1 MLTRRRALW
10 ALPLLLLA
18 VMMAA
23 ALFALTPAQPA
34 GAQQA
39 TQTFVANT
47 GQADGTDAFLGNDY
61 AQAFTTGSNAAGYSL
76 RSVDVEFAVIDSTFS
91 SSSLTAS
98 IHADSGG
105 SPGNSLGTLTNPA
118 SFPVSSSDQTLTFTS
133 SAGIDLAANTT
144 YFVMF
149 DMGSNQAQAS
159 IRATA
164 SDSEDS
170 GALAGWSIGDST
182 LRRGFAS
189 TGTWTTE
196 GASLKLSLGGV
207 SKPSLVSNFGQAN
220 GGTGNFVQHD
230 HAQAFTTGANAGG
243 YTLTGV
249 DFSFPQINDGALAG
263 KLTAEIRSDSSG
275 APGAVVAT
283 LTKPGTIAAGT
294 NSFTH
299 SGVALAANTTYWAV
313 LDVTLV
319 LLPGANTIR
328 NTASDAEDAG
338 GADGWTIADD
348 GHYRTWN
355 TSGAWTSFSQSR
367 KMTIHGT
374 AVETVATETF
384 VANTGQADGGTSFL
398 GNDFHQ
404 AFTTGGSSFG
414 YTLHSV
420 DVEFSTID
428 SAFSSSALTASIHT
442 ASGGSPGSSLGTLT
456 NPASFPASTSDQ
468 TLTFTSSAGID
479 LEGSATYFLV
489 IDMDAGQSS
498 SRVRLTGSDAED
510 SGGLAGWSIADGAGT
525 RTASS
530 TGAWT
535 PNVSSLKISLDGVS
549 KPRPSRVSILGGGDP
564 PPGPCETGYV
574 APTPV
579 VVAVSEVPI
588 VVSSTTADYFVLYV
602 ERPNRDNPR
611 QYIPVS
617 VTRGQAG
624 TTTLKDNLAALSPTK
639 YRVEKYQVAQPGDL
653 DGDCVDDITEL
664 DDLGD
669 QNPINPTRTTTNVQV
684 KAALDSHET
693 FQAFSD
699 QQDFGTNAFEVLD
712 GLEHV
717 KFMILGEF
725 GTNPSIYF
733 IDSTS
738 PKWHLALLRELREL
752 GEPEGH
758 LLVAMKG
765 NLVYHP
771 NVIAPDGS
779 LGMYR
784 FSYNIGTGG
793 FSRTVNLHQL
803 LASAMPFLENNLAYY
818 PQTERELLYYGR
830 EKAQYDTSRVNI
842 ILQDDILPDV
852 AYIPLNQAE
861 GYGRLR
867 LMAEGDDP
875 RPGDIA
881 IYESLPNDLPRV
893 AGTITTVP
901 QTPLSHV
908 NLRAIQNGVPNAFLR
923 DILTTRE
930 YAELI
935 GKHVYFAV
943 AADGFTLR
951 EATKSEVDRH
961 HQSARPTTTQTLTRD
976 LSVTTITSLANV
988 AFADWDAFGVKAA
1001 NMAELSKLNLPAG
1014 TVPTGYAVPFYF
1026 YDEFMKANGFYDDI
1040 DTMLADPNFQSD
1052 YAVQESMLKALR
1064 KKIKKGTTPAWIIKA
1079 LEEMHAAYPDGTS
1092 LRYRS
1097 STNNEDLPAFNGAG
1111 LYSSKTQDPDE
1122 TAADGI
1128 DKSIKAVWAS
1138 LWNYRAFLERDY
1150 YRVDHKSVAMGVLV
1164 HPNYSDEQ
1172 ANGVAVSHDP
1182 ISFSPNVYYVNTQ
1195 LGEDLVTN
1203 PEARSY
1209 PEQLLLDANGKA
1221 SVLARSNHAPP
1232 GQLLMSDAQL
1242 LQLRR
1247 HLEVIH
1253 NRFKQLYQ
1261 VKDGDQ
1267 FAIEIEFKITAENTL
1282 AIKQARPWVF
1292 AETIS
1297 LKGAKPEVSIT
1308 AGGDVTEGEAA
1319 TFTLTAN
1326 PAPTDSIAVRLT
1338 VSGDE
1343 DYIYGRDL
1351 GQRTVIIPAGV
1362 ATVTVRIG
1370 TSVDSLDEAA
1380 DGHVIATL
1388 DTPLADAGYTL
1399 SDTASSASITVAD
1412 DDNIESVA
1420 YMVAP
1425 TVIANV
1431 KSYAA
1436 ESQHGAD
1443 HVNRWR
1449 RVLVAFGELDPSG
1462 VTGGAMT
1469 SAEAQRMAGLYDP
1482 NRWNPVVAELTALE
1496 AGTVKPVTIY
1506 ILLLSDQLTEG
1517 GPLVGGPGLGSQAM
1531 LRIALSRELL
1541 AGETVVVPFK
1551 VEGDADAWSLSDPT
1565 DPIATFGA
1573 RSSITFDESDGHL
1586 ITLFLLASD
1595 DTDSDNETITIDFDS
1610 ARPPTLNGSSTGV
1623 TLGKNSGFDG
1633 VETTATRLV
1642 IIDDDPVVEEQTGHT
1657 VDPDVVASVRA
1668 LAAQTQHGTAH
1679 VNRWNRVLVAFGE
1692 HDGTGVTG
1700 GAMTA
1705 AQAQQMAD
1713 TYSSPVWDEV
1723 VTELTALE
1731 AASTQT
1737 PPPPTPEVSVTAG
1750 GGVTEGG
1757 SAVFTLTASPAP
1769 SSNLDVSVTVSQ
1781 SGDYGATTGQRTV
1794 TVPTTGSVTLT
1805 VGTTDDTTDETDGS
1819 VTATVNAG
1827 SGYTVSSTQGAAT
1840 VAVADNDAAPT
1851 PEVSVTAG
1859 SGVTEGGD
1867 ATFTVTASP
1876 APASNL
1882 AVSVTVSQSGDYGA
1896 ATGQRTVTV
1905 PTTGSVTLTVGT
1917 TDDTTD
1923 ETDGSVTATVNA
1935 GSGYTVSST
1944 QGAATVAVADND
1956 DAPTPVVS
1964 VTAGSGVTEGGDAVF
1979 TVTASPAP
1987 AADLAVSV
1995 TVSQSGD
2002 YGATTGQR
2010 TVTVPTSGSVTLTV
2024 GTTDDTTDET
2034 DGSVTATVDAGSG
2047 YTVSSTQGA
2056 ATVGVAD
2063 NDDAPTPEVSV
2074 DRGRGRRL
2082 HGDGQ
2087 PGAGGGPGGERDG
2100 VAERRLRRDH
2110 GPADGDRPDFGQRHP
2125 HRGHHRRQRR
2135 RDRRVGDGDGGRGQ
2149 RLHGVL
2155 DPGRGHG
2162 RRGRQRR
2169 RPHAGGERHRGQRG
2183 DRGRGRRL
2191 HGDGQ
2196 PGAGGGPGGE
2206 RDGVAERRLRRDH
2219 GPADG
2224 DRPDFGQR
2232 HPHRGHHRRQ
2242 RRRDRRVGDGDG
2254 GRGQRL
2260 HGVLVPGRGH
2270 GRRLG

>member
-1 MLTRRRALW
+1 MKIAIRQQPGASRPSADPGGRAAPPSALW
-10 ALPLLLLA
+10 LALALVVLL
-18 VMMAA
+18 MIPA
-23 ALFALTPAQPA
+23 AL
-34 GAQQA
+34 
-39 TQTFVANT
+39 
-47 GQADGTDAFLGNDY
+47 
-61 AQAFTTGSNAAGYSL
+61 
-76 RSVDVEFAVIDSTFS
+76 
-91 SSSLTAS
+91 
-98 IHADSGG
+98 
-105 SPGNSLGTLTNPA
+105 
-118 SFPVSSSDQTLTFTS
+118 
-133 SAGIDLAANTT
+133 
-144 YFVMF
+144 
-149 DMGSNQAQAS
+149 
-159 IRATA
+159 
-164 SDSEDS
+164 
-170 GALAGWSIGDST
+170 
-182 LRRGFAS
+182 
-189 TGTWTTE
+189 
-196 GASLKLSLGGV
+196 
-207 SKPSLVSNFGQAN
+207 
-220 GGTGNFVQHD
+220 
-230 HAQAFTTGANAGG
+230 
-243 YTLTGV
+243 
-249 DFSFPQINDGALAG
+249 
-263 KLTAEIRSDSSG
+263 
-275 APGAVVAT
+275 
-283 LTKPGTIAAGT
+283 
-294 NSFTH
+294 
-299 SGVALAANTTYWAV
+299 
-313 LDVTLV
+313 
-319 LLPGANTIR
+319 
-328 NTASDAEDAG
+328 
-338 GADGWTIADD
+338 
-348 GHYRTWN
+348 
-355 TSGAWTSFSQSR
+355 
-367 KMTIHGT
+367 
-374 AVETVATETF
+374 TV
-384 VANTGQADGGTSFL
+384 
-398 GNDFHQ
+398 
-404 AFTTGGSSFG
+404 
-414 YTLHSV
+414 
-420 DVEFSTID
+420 
-428 SAFSSSALTASIHT
+428 
-442 ASGGSPGSSLGTLT
+442 
-456 NPASFPASTSDQ
+456 
-468 TLTFTSSAGID
+468 
-479 LEGSATYFLV
+479 
-489 IDMDAGQSS
+489 
-498 SRVRLTGSDAED
+498 
-510 SGGLAGWSIADGAGT
+510 
-525 RTASS
+525 
-530 TGAWT
+530 
-535 PNVSSLKISLDGVS
+535 
-549 KPRPSRVSILGGGDP
+549 RPSVEASGGDP
-564 PPGPCETGYV
+564 PPAPCETGYV

-579 VVAVSEVPI
+579 VVAVTETPI

-669 QNPINPTRTTTNVQV
+669 RNPINPTRTTTNVQV

-818 PQTERELLYYGR
+818 PQTERELLYYRR
-830 EKAQYDTSRVNI
+830 EKAQYDASRVNI

-1001 NMAELSKLNLPAG
+1001 NMAELSRLNLPAG

-1052 YAVQESMLKALR
+1052 YAVQESTLKALR

-1261 VKDGDQ
+1261 VKDGDR

-1657 VDPDVVASVRA
+1657 VDPDVVASVQA

-1679 VNRWNRVLVAFGE
+1679 VNRWNRVLLAFGE

-1700 GAMTA
+1700 GPMTA
-1705 AQAQQMAD
+1705 SEAQQMAD
-1713 TYSSPVWDEV
+1713 RHSSPVWDEV

-1737 PPPPTPEVSVTAG
+1737 PPPPTREVSVTAG
-1750 GGVTEGG
+1750 G
-1757 SAVFTLTASPAP
+1757 
-1769 SSNLDVSVTVSQ
+1769 
-1781 SGDYGATTGQRTV
+1781 
-1794 TVPTTGSVTLT
+1794 
-1805 VGTTDDTTDETDGS
+1805 
-1819 VTATVNAG
+1819 
-1827 SGYTVSSTQGAAT
+1827 
-1840 VAVADNDAAPT
+1840 
-1851 PEVSVTAG
+1851 
-1859 SGVTEGGD
+1859 GVTEGGD

-1876 APASNL
+1876 APSSN
-1882 AVSVTVSQSGDYGA
+1882 
-1896 ATGQRTVTV
+1896 
-1905 PTTGSVTLTVGT
+1905 
-1917 TDDTTD
+1917 
-1923 ETDGSVTATVNA
+1923 
-1935 GSGYTVSST
+1935 
-1944 QGAATVAVADND
+1944 
-1956 DAPTPVVS
+1956 
-1964 VTAGSGVTEGGDAVF
+1964 
-1979 TVTASPAP
+1979 
-1987 AADLAVSV
+1987 LAVSV

-2010 TVTVPTSGSVTLTV
+2010 TVTIPASGSVTLTVGTTDDNADESDGSVTATVNAGGGYTVSASQGAATVSVADNDDAPVVVPVVSITAGGGVSEGGTATFTLSASPAPSSALDVTVTVTASGDFGASTGQRTVTIPTSGSVTLTV
-2024 GTTDDTTDET
+2024 GTTDDQADES
-2034 DGSVTATVDAGSG
+2034 DGSVTVTLNGGSG
-2047 YTVSSTQGA
+2047 YTGSGS
-2056 ATVGVAD
+2056 ATVTVAD
-2063 NDDAPTPEVSV
+2063 DDDPPVVVPVVSIA
-2074 DRGRGRRL
+2074 
-2082 HGDGQ
+2082 
-2087 PGAGGGPGGERDG
+2087 AGGGVTEGGAAGFTVSASPSPASALDVTVTVTASGDFGASTGQRTVRIAPGQSSVTLTVGTTDDSADESDGSITVTINSGSGYTGSGSATVAVSDDDDPPPPVENADPPVDGALPDVASLTACEGDPELLISSPTASRSDASVDFTVMLSCLPSRAPTILLVPVRDGAIGQNVFVSLTRDNPSATVTVTIGGETELG
-2100 VAERRLRRDH
+2100 LAH
-2110 GPADGDRPDFGQRHP
+2110 GWSMGIKDTQPQGDVVFTD
-2125 HRGHHRRQRR
+2125 
-2135 RDRRVGDGDGGRGQ
+2135 
-2149 RLHGVL
+2149 
-2155 DPGRGHG
+2155 
-2162 RRGRQRR
+2162 
-2169 RPHAGGERHRGQRG
+2169 
-2183 DRGRGRRL
+2183 
-2191 HGDGQ
+2191 
-2196 PGAGGGPGGE
+2196 
-2206 RDGVAERRLRRDH
+2206 
-2219 GPADG
+2219 
-2224 DRPDFGQR
+2224 
-2232 HPHRGHHRRQ
+2232 
-2242 RRRDRRVGDGDG
+2242 
-2254 GRGQRL
+2254 
-2260 HGVLVPGRGH
+2260 
-2270 GRRLG
+2270 

>member
-1 MLTRRRALW
+1 MKIAIRQQPGSSHPSAD
-10 ALPLLLLA
+10 
-18 VMMAA
+18 
-23 ALFALTPAQPA
+23 PA
-34 GAQQA
+34 GA
-39 TQTFVANT
+39 
-47 GQADGTDAFLGNDY
+47 LPPPRR
-61 AQAFTTGSNAAGYSL
+61 L
-76 RSVDVEFAVIDSTFS
+76 R
-91 SSSLTAS
+91 
-98 IHADSGG
+98 
-105 SPGNSLGTLTNPA
+105 P
-118 SFPVSSSDQTLTFTS
+118 
-133 SAGIDLAANTT
+133 
-144 YFVMF
+144 
-149 DMGSNQAQAS
+149 
-159 IRATA
+159 
-164 SDSEDS
+164 
-170 GALAGWSIGDST
+170 ALA
-182 LRRGFAS
+182 
-189 TGTWTTE
+189 
-196 GASLKLSLGGV
+196 
-207 SKPSLVSNFGQAN
+207 LV
-220 GGTGNFVQHD
+220 
-230 HAQAFTTGANAGG
+230 
-243 YTLTGV
+243 
-249 DFSFPQINDGALAG
+249 
-263 KLTAEIRSDSSG
+263 
-275 APGAVVAT
+275 
-283 LTKPGTIAAGT
+283 
-294 NSFTH
+294 
-299 SGVALAANTTYWAV
+299 
-313 LDVTLV
+313 V
-319 LLPGANTIR
+319 LLMIPA
-328 NTASDAEDAG
+328 
-338 GADGWTIADD
+338 
-348 GHYRTWN
+348 
-355 TSGAWTSFSQSR
+355 
-367 KMTIHGT
+367 
-374 AVETVATETF
+374 
-384 VANTGQADGGTSFL
+384 
-398 GNDFHQ
+398 
-404 AFTTGGSSFG
+404 
-414 YTLHSV
+414 
-420 DVEFSTID
+420 
-428 SAFSSSALTASIHT
+428 ALT
-442 ASGGSPGSSLGTLT
+442 
-456 NPASFPASTSDQ
+456 
-468 TLTFTSSAGID
+468 
-479 LEGSATYFLV
+479 V
-489 IDMDAGQSS
+489 
-498 SRVRLTGSDAED
+498 
-510 SGGLAGWSIADGAGT
+510 
-525 RTASS
+525 
-530 TGAWT
+530 
-535 PNVSSLKISLDGVS
+535 
-549 KPRPSRVSILGGGDP
+549 RPSVEASGGDP
-564 PPGPCETGYV
+564 PPGSCETGYV

-579 VVAVSEVPI
+579 VVAISEVPI
-588 VVSSTTADYFVLYV
+588 VVSSTMADYFVLYV

-669 QNPINPTRTTTNVQV
+669 RNPINPTRTTTNVHV

-717 KFMILGEF
+717 KFMILDEF

-818 PQTERELLYYGR
+818 PQTERELWYYRR
-830 EKAQYDTSRVNI
+830 EKAQYDASRVNI
-842 ILQDDILPDV
+842 ILQEDILPDV
-852 AYIPLNQAE
+852 DYIPLNQAE

-930 YAELI
+930 YADLI

-976 LSVTTITSLANV
+976 LSETTITSLANV
-988 AFADWDAFGVKAA
+988 AFDDWDAFGVKAA
-1001 NMAELSKLNLPAG
+1001 NMAELSRLNLPAG

-1150 YRVDHKSVAMGVLV
+1150 YRVDHGSVAMGVLV
-1164 HPNYSDEQ
+1164 HPNYSDEK

-1195 LGEDLVTN
+1195 FGEDLVTN

-1209 PEQLLLDANGKA
+1209 PEQLLLDAKGKA
-1221 SVLARSNHAPP
+1221 SVLTRSNLVAA
-1232 GQLLMSDAQL
+1232 GQLLMSDEQL

-1247 HLEVIH
+1247 HLETIH

-1297 LKGAKPEVSIT
+1297 LKPTVSLSFAEDTVTEGAPLNLALTRRGGVLSKPLDVDLEWTDPAGRTQGSAPASAQFPADQATLRVSVPTVLTAKVEPDSTITVRIKAKIAYGVGAPSTASVTVTDKIGAKPEVSIT

-1326 PAPTDSIAVRLT
+1326 PAPITPLAVHLT
-1338 VSGDE
+1338 ISGDE

-1351 GQRTVIIPAGV
+1351 GQRAVTIPAGV
-1362 ATVTVRIG
+1362 ATATVRIG

-1380 DGHVIATL
+1380 DGRVIATL

-1412 DDNIESVA
+1412 DDNTEGVA
-1420 YMVAP
+1420 YTASP
-1425 TVIANV
+1425 TVV
-1431 KSYAA
+1431 AA
-1436 ESQHGAD
+1436 VRELAAQTHHGAA
-1443 HVNRWR
+1443 HVNRWNR
-1449 RVLVAFGELDPSG
+1449 ALVALGAHDGAG
-1462 VTGGAMT
+1462 VSGGAL
-1469 SAEAQRMAGLYDP
+1469 SLSEANAHAARYSSPVWDQ
-1482 NRWNPVVAELTALE
+1482 VVAELAQIE

-1506 ILLLSDQLTEG
+1506 LLLYAVQLTEG
-1517 GPLVGGPGLGSQAM
+1517 SPLLGGPGAASRTQLAIG
-1531 LRIALSRELL
+1531 LSRELL
-1541 AGETVVVPFK
+1541 AGETVVVPFN
-1551 VEGDADAWSLSDPT
+1551 VEGDADAWRLSDPN
-1565 DPIATFGA
+1565 DPSATFGA

-1586 ITLFLLASD
+1586 ITLFLLAND
-1595 DTDSDNETITIDFDS
+1595 DTDSADETITIDFDS

-1633 VETTATRLV
+1633 SETTATRL
-1642 IIDDDPVVEEQTGHT
+1642 IIIDDDDPVVEEQTGHT
-1657 VDPDVVASVRA
+1657 VDPDVVAKVRA

-1713 TYSSPVWDEV
+1713 THSSPVWDEV
-1723 VTELTALE
+1723 VAELTALE
-1731 AASTQT
+1731 ASAQAT
-1737 PPPPTPEVSVTAG
+1737 PPPTPEVSITAG
-1750 GGVTEGG
+1750 GGVSEGG
-1757 SAVFTLTASPAP
+1757 TATFTLTASPAP
-1769 SSNLDVSVTVSQ
+1769 ASALPVSVTVSQ

-1794 TVPTTGSVTLT
+1794 TI
-1805 VGTTDDTTDETDGS
+1805 
-1819 VTATVNAG
+1819 
-1827 SGYTVSSTQGAAT
+1827 
-1840 VAVADNDAAPT
+1840 
-1851 PEVSVTAG
+1851 
-1859 SGVTEGGD
+1859 
-1867 ATFTVTASP
+1867 
-1876 APASNL
+1876 
-1882 AVSVTVSQSGDYGA
+1882 
-1896 ATGQRTVTV
+1896 
-1905 PTTGSVTLTVGT
+1905 
-1917 TDDTTD
+1917 
-1923 ETDGSVTATVNA
+1923 
-1935 GSGYTVSST
+1935 
-1944 QGAATVAVADND
+1944 
-1956 DAPTPVVS
+1956 
-1964 VTAGSGVTEGGDAVF
+1964 
-1979 TVTASPAP
+1979 
-1987 AADLAVSV
+1987 
-1995 TVSQSGD
+1995 
-2002 YGATTGQR
+2002 
-2010 TVTVPTSGSVTLTV
+2010 PTSGSVTLTV
-2024 GTTDDTTDET
+2024 GTADDQADEP
-2034 DGSVTATVDAGSG
+2034 DGSVTATVNAGGG
-2047 YTVSSTQGA
+2047 YTVSSSQGA
-2056 ATVGVAD
+2056 ATVSVAD
-2063 NDDAPTPEVSV
+2063 DDDAPVVVPVVSIT
-2074 DRGRGRRL
+2074 
-2082 HGDGQ
+2082 
-2087 PGAGGGPGGERDG
+2087 AGGGVTEGGSASFTLSASPAPAADLDVTVTLATAGDYG
-2100 VAERRLRRDH
+2100 VTAGSRTVTIPASGSATLTIATTGDQTDE
-2110 GPADGDRPDFGQRHP
+2110 ADGS
-2125 HRGHHRRQRR
+2125 
-2135 RDRRVGDGDGGRGQ
+2135 VTATLVDGTAY
-2149 RLHGVL
+2149 
-2155 DPGRGHG
+2155 DPGASKTATVTVADDDD
-2162 RRGRQRR
+2162 
-2169 RPHAGGERHRGQRG
+2169 PPVVA
-2183 DRGRGRRL
+2183 
-2191 HGDGQ
+2191 
-2196 PGAGGGPGGE
+2196 PVVSIAAGGGVTEGGAAGFTVSASPAPASALDVTVTVTASGDYGVTTGQRTVTIPTSGSVTFTVGTADDQADESDGSITVTINSGYTGSGSATVTVSDDDDPPQPIEHTDPPVDDGLPAVATLTACEGSPELLISSPTASRSDASVDFTVMLSCLPSRAPTILLVPVRDGAIGQNVFVSLTRDNPSATVTVTIGGE
-2206 RDGVAERRLRRDH
+2206 TELGLAH
-2219 GPADG
+2219 GWSMGLKDTQPQG
-2224 DRPDFGQR
+2224 DVVFTD
-2232 HPHRGHHRRQ
+2232 
-2242 RRRDRRVGDGDG
+2242 
-2254 GRGQRL
+2254 
-2260 HGVLVPGRGH
+2260 
-2270 GRRLG
+2270 